1 MAEGLAFER
10 HPETSSRS
18 RDGGGALRKLEKV
31 RGRILISLIL
41 RDTRGVQSEASWV
54 NMVMHVLV
62 RSLREISREM
72 RLMLGVGTEE
82 AVVEIDA
89 EVDDDDDPV
98 ADDDDGLAGEVAA
111 LLNCPVARLSAGN
124 RDSATIS
131 LDN

>member
-31 RGRILISLIL
+31 LGRILISLIL

-89 EVDDDDDPV
+89 EVGDDDDPV
-98 ADDDDGLAGEVAA
+98 ADDDGLAGEVAA